1 MTRLLAKVFGLLGLI
16 ILLAASCSPGGAPS
30 GQSAI
35 EVTDQL
41 GRVVRLDKVPQR
53 IVSLAPS
60 NTEILFALG
69 LDDKVVGVTNY
80 CDFPA
85 EAKEKP
91 KIGGFS
97 TPDIEKI
104 VALAPDLV
112 VAAPIHEKGAIP
124 QLESR
129 GLKVLALAPRTV
141 EDVMRAIEMAGRAT
155 GTESA
160 ARRLVTEMQTRIGA
174 VASLVASLPAE
185 ARPRVFYVLWHD
197 PLMTASPGTLQGQ
210 LIDMAGGRNIFAN
223 LSSMYPTV
231 SLEMV
236 LQRQPQVIIA
246 GTGHDPGS
254 AAPLEWAK
262 SEARLKDT
270 EALRQGRVLEIDANI
285 VSRPGPRIVEG
296 LEEMLHLIH
305 PELAAKLKK

>member
-1 MTRLLAKVFGLLGLI
+1 MAKVLGVLGLI
-16 ILLAASCSPGGAPS
+16 ALVATSCSPGSAPAGS
-30 GQSAI
+30 GSLAI

-41 GRVVRLDKVPQR
+41 GRVVTLDKVPQR

-69 LDDKVVGVTNY
+69 LGDKVVGVTTY

-112 VAAPIHEKGAIP
+112 VAAPIHGKEVIP
-124 QLESR
+124 QLESH
-129 GLKVLALAPRTV
+129 GLKVLALAPRTLD
-141 EDVMRAIEMAGRAT
+141 EVMQAIEMTGKAT
-155 GTESA
+155 GTEPA
-160 ARRLVTEMQTRIGA
+160 ASRLVDEMKARTEA
-174 VASLVASLPAE
+174 VTSLVATLPAE
-185 ARPRVFYVLWHD
+185 SRPRVFYVLWHD

-210 LIDMAGGRNIFAN
+210 LIDMAGGQNIFAE

-231 SLEMV
+231 DLEVV
-236 LQRQPQVIIA
+236 LQRQPQVIVA
-246 GTGHDPGS
+246 GTGHGEGS
-254 AAPLEWAK
+254 AAPLEWAR
-262 SEARLKDT
+262 SETRLRNT
-270 EALRQGRVLEIDANI
+270 EALTQGKVFEIDANV
-285 VSRPGPRIVEG
+285 VSRPGPRIVDG
-296 LEEMLHLIH
+296 LEEMLRLVH